1 MRPGEKALT
10 RLTEYTD
17 GRDPSTSKT
26 DSLRS
31 SIFSAL
37 DDNLLGT
44 GYWVLDTTSPANT
57 LPCTPDSSSRSA

>member
-44 GYWVLDTTSPANT
+44 GYWVLGTRYYLSRKY
-57 LPCTPDSSSRSA
+57 SSVYPR